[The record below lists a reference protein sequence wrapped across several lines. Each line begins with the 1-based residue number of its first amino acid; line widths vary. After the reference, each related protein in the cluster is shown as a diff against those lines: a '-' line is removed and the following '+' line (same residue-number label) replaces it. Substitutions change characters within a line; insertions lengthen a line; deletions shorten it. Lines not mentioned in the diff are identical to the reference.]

1 MKKIVLIALLALCGA
16 AAASAQTR
24 FADLAFKQAL
34 ERAAAEEK
42 LLFVD
47 LYASWCGPCQQ
58 MTRAVFPRQEVGDCM
73 NAHYVAVKYDIDKD
87 PDGKELKRRYSVRS
101 IPTYLV
107 FDARGR
113 LVLTFGGAMPADKFR
128 AKMQRI
134 AERKE
139 GVWN

>member
-1 MKKIVLIALLALCGA
+1 M
-16 AAASAQTR
+16 
-24 FADLAFKQAL
+24 
-34 ERAAAEEK
+34 
-42 LLFVD
+42 LFR
-47 LYASWCGPCQQ
+47 S
-58 MTRAVFPRQEVGDCM
+58 
-73 NAHYVAVKYDIDKD
+73 
-87 PDGKELKRRYSVRS
+87 RS

-107 FDARGR
+107 FDAGGR